1 MKDFEKWATDSIN
14 ELVADVKKL
23 QEESLKKKIREKI
36 KGYEV
41 YYNSLLKEE
50 RTQLNYECRLVT
62 IGIIDELKR
71 LVEDER

>member
-41 YYNSLLKEE
+41 YYNDLLKEE
-50 RTQLNYECRLVT
+50 RTQLNYELRLVT
-62 IGIIDELKR
+62 RGIIDELKR
-71 LVEDER
+71 LVEDA

>member
-14 ELVADVKKL
+14 ELVADVKRF
-23 QEESLKKKIREKI
+23 QEENLKQKIEDKI

-41 YYNSLLKEE
+41 YYNDLLKEE
-50 RTQLNYECRLVT
+50 KTQINYECRLVT
-62 IGIIDELKR
+62 RAIIDELKR

>member
-1 MKDFEKWATDSIN
+1 MKDFEKWATESIN

-23 QEESLKKKIREKI
+23 QEDNLKQKIRDEI

-41 YYNSLLKEE
+41 YYNDLLKEE
-50 RTQLNYECRLVT
+50 RTQLNHEKRIVT
-62 IGIIDELKR
+62 KGIIDELKR

>member
-23 QEESLKKKIREKI
+23 QEKSLKQKIIDEI

-41 YYNSLLKEE
+41 YYNDLLKEE
-50 RTQLNYECRLVT
+50 RTRLNREFILVVG
-62 IGIIDELKR
+62 GIINALKR